1 MGEDEDMDEAK
12 PEDKHMKDDEN
23 DNEDE
28 IC

>member
-1 MGEDEDMDEAK
+1 MGEDQDKDMAK
-12 PEDKHMKDDEN
+12 PKDKHMKDDEN